1 MPSDQFSYMLIHQIN
16 TKVNK
21 EANCDRKREEIQSMR
36 GEENKVFIDEDV
48 WFCDDDDVRF

>member
-21 EANCDRKREEIQSMR
+21 DGGFGKKGKEIQSMR
-36 GEENKVFIDEDV
+36 ISIDDGDEDV
-48 WFCDDDDVRF
+48 WLCG